1 LASSAISIKRLR
13 KLEGCAKLVG
23 ARGLGA
29 AIAQFYGIEATVLH
43 GVPYLSIPAYLE
55 AAGLVS
61 GLAGASGA

>member
-1 LASSAISIKRLR
+1 MERLR
-13 KLEGCAKLVG
+13 ILEGCAKLVS

-29 AIAQFYGIEATVLH
+29 AIAQFYVIEATVLH
-43 GVPYLSIPAYLE
+43 GVPYLSIPAYLG